1 MPTTSSSSGPSTG
14 SLLYPCSIAR
24 SSACDTVASC
34 GIIAMSG
41 RGTITSRTT
50 VSPNSMMLS
59 ISSRSS
65 CSITS
70 SAAAAPTMPSS
81 SCSLTNGPCLRP
93 LPGSSTF
100 VSQIS
105 AREIS
110 RSGGNDTS
118 TLTKRAVAERRP
130 LGVQH
135 RPRLGHRLG
144 DDEEHDDVEGEDAD
158 RTEHA
163 GDPVVGEAGDE
174 PRLAA
179 LEHRDR

>member
-1 MPTTSSSSGPSTG
+1 
-14 SLLYPCSIAR
+14 
-24 SSACDTVASC
+24 
-34 GIIAMSG
+34 MSG

-81 SCSLTNGPCLRP
+81 SCSLTNGPCLSP

-118 TLTKRAVAERRP
+118 ALTKRAVTSAARSVCRTAHV
-130 LGVQH
+130 LGIDSATMKKTTTL
-135 RPRLGHRLG
+135 RAKMPIAPNSAR
-144 DDEEHDDVEGEDAD
+144 
-158 RTEHA
+158 
-163 GDPVVGEAGDE
+163 DPVVGETGDE

-179 LEHRDR
+179 LQHRDR